1 MRQESKS
8 QCQLAK
14 TKNKD
19 ITKSTT
25 LSKEEEEK
33 IKKDFEKM
41 KKKEKKARVLIE
53 YVENKS

>member
-14 TKNKD
+14 TK
-19 ITKSTT
+19 
-25 LSKEEEEK
+25 
-33 IKKDFEKM
+33 IKTSQKAQLLAKKKRKVFEKM
-41 KKKEKKARVLIE
+41 KIKKKARVLIE